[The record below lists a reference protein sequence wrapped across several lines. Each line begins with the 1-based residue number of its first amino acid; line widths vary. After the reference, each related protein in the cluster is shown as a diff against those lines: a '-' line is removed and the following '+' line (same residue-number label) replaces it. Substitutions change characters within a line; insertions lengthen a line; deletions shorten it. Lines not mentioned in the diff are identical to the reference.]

1 MSNTLIKQ
9 SNTSAIMSFPEQ
21 SFNNRARGEA
31 RWEDDARIYGDVNSQ
46 WSISI
51 GNGKRL
57 RRQWN
62 SKGGIAFVSNQ
73 RGGHHTIY
81 NGTYDREWQAVIR
94 ECKPPKGLTR
104 QVAMDYDRSY
114 QPDGDPEFYYS
125 NQRTTY

>member
-9 SNTSAIMSFPEQ
+9 SNKSNTSAIMSFPEQ

-31 RWEDDARIYGDVNSQ
+31 RWEDDVRIYGDVNSQ

-62 SKGGIAFVSNQ
+62 RKGGIAFVSNQ

-81 NGTYDREWQAVIR
+81 NVQYDAELR
-94 ECKPPKGLTR
+94 PPRGLTR
-104 QVAMDYDRSY
+104 QVAMKYDRSF
-114 QPDGDPEFYYS
+114 QPDGDDNFYTT
-125 NQRTTY
+125 TTYY

>member
-9 SNTSAIMSFPEQ
+9 SNKSNTSAIMSFPEQ

-62 SKGGIAFVSNQ
+62 RKGGIAFVSNQ

-81 NGTYDREWQAVIR
+81 NETYDIALNNAKE
-94 ECKPPKGLTR
+94 R
-104 QVAMDYDRSY
+104 QYSRSY